1 MQRAQALRLLRKHKP
16 TLSKRFDVS
25 CLALVGSVARDEASD
40 HSDVDIMIWFDGP
53 TTAKHFFG
61 AQFYLEDVLGR
72 EVDLMTEKSLR
83 EGLHPFVEREMISV

>member
-25 CLALVGSVARDEASD
+25 SLALIGSVARNEASD
-40 HSDVDIMIWFDGP
+40 NSDVDIMVWFDGP
-53 TTAKHFFG
+53 TTARHFFG
-61 AQFYLEDVLGR
+61 TQLYLEEVLGR

-83 EGLHPFVEREMISV
+83 EGLHPYVEREMISV